1 MAEVSPVKEVGI
13 RRAGKNTLPVFS
25 RARRIA
31 FVGMMGA
38 LSNILFLASV
48 TVLNWGQVAL
58 DLSHMGTL
66 IAGFF
71 GGPLAGSAVGVIAG
85 LGSGLYFGSTSG
97 LTWLFLPGFV
107 FGKMLTGLS
116 VGLISM
122 SLRIMERRRK
132 GLLTI
137 FSTLLGYVP
146 ECLFTV
152 FFLLVIIP
160 LFAPPAA
167 AGFLITLLT
176 PILAKAW
183 IEMGLMGFYMA
194 ALVGNQGFTSLV
206 SRLWS

>member
-1 MAEVSPVKEVGI
+1 MRMGSRRRVETSTGI
-13 RRAGKNTLPVFS
+13 VASNS
-25 RARRIA
+25 ARKVA
-31 FVGMMGA
+31 FIGMMGA
-38 LSNILFLASV
+38 LSNILFLVSI

-85 LGSGLYFGSTSG
+85 LGGGLYFGSTSG
-97 LTWLFLPGFV
+97 LVWLFLPGFIV
-107 FGKMLTGLS
+107 GKMLTGLT
-116 VGLISM
+116 VGLLSR
-122 SLRIMERRRK
+122 SLRIMERRK

-152 FFLLVIIP
+152 FFFLVIIP

-167 AGFLITLLT
+167 AGFLVTLLI

-194 ALVGNQGFTSLV
+194 ALVGNQGFTSMV

>member
-1 MAEVSPVKEVGI
+1 MGSKRRVETIVGP
-13 RRAGKNTLPVFS
+13 AAFS
-25 RARRIA
+25 SARKVA
-31 FVGMMGA
+31 FIGMMGA

-97 LTWLFLPGFV
+97 LVWLFLPGFII
-107 FGKMLTGLS
+107 GKMLTGLT
-116 VGLISM
+116 VGLISR

-152 FFLLVIIP
+152 FFFLVIIP

-167 AGFLITLLT
+167 AGFLVTLLM

-194 ALVGNQGFTSLV
+194 A
-206 SRLWS
+206 

>member
-1 MAEVSPVKEVGI
+1 MRSG
-13 RRAGKNTLPVFS
+13 RRVETSKSIAAFNS
-25 RARRIA
+25 ARKVA
-31 FVGMMGA
+31 FIGMMGA

-71 GGPLAGSAVGVIAG
+71 GGPLAGSAVGIIAG
-85 LGSGLYFGSTSG
+85 LGSGLYFGSASG
-97 LTWLFLPGFV
+97 LIWLFLPGFV
-107 FGKMLTGLS
+107 VGKMLTGLT
-116 VGLISM
+116 VGLISR
-122 SLRIMERRRK
+122 SLRIMGRSRR

-152 FFLLVIIP
+152 FFFIVVIP

-167 AGFLITLLT
+167 AGFLVTLLV

-194 ALVGNQGFTSLV
+194 ALVGNQGFTGLV

>member
-1 MAEVSPVKEVGI
+1 MGMGSKRRVETIVGP
-13 RRAGKNTLPVFS
+13 AAFS
-25 RARRIA
+25 SARKVA
-31 FVGMMGA
+31 FIGMMGA
-38 LSNILFLASV
+38 LSNILFLASI

-71 GGPLAGSAVGVIAG
+71 GGPWAGSAVGVIAG

-97 LTWLFLPGFV
+97 LVWLFLPGFII
-107 FGKMLTGLS
+107 GKMLTGLT
-116 VGLISM
+116 VGFLSR
-122 SLRIMERRRK
+122 SLRIMERKRR

-152 FFLLVIIP
+152 FFFLVIIP

-167 AGFLITLLT
+167 AGFLVTLLM

-194 ALVGNQGFTSLV
+194 ALVGNQGFTSMV

>member
-1 MAEVSPVKEVGI
+1 MRIGRRVETRTGI
-13 RRAGKNTLPVFS
+13 VTFNS
-25 RARRIA
+25 ARKVA
-31 FVGMMGA
+31 FIGMMGA
-38 LSNILFLASV
+38 LSNILFLASI

-71 GGPLAGSAVGVIAG
+71 GGPLAGSAVGIIAG

-97 LTWLFLPGFV
+97 LIWLFLPGFII
-107 FGKMLTGLS
+107 GKMLTGLT
-116 VGLISM
+116 VGLVSRA
-122 SLRIMERRRK
+122 LGIMERRRK
-132 GLLTI
+132 GLLTV

-152 FFLLVIIP
+152 FFFLVIIP

-167 AGFLITLLT
+167 AGFLVTLLI

-206 SRLWS
+206 SRFWS

>member
-1 MAEVSPVKEVGI
+1 MAEVSAVKKVGI
-13 RRAGKNTLPVFS
+13 RRAEKTTLPVFS
-25 RARRIA
+25 RARRVA

-97 LTWLFLPGFV
+97 LMALFLPGFV

-116 VGLISM
+116 VGLISRG
-122 SLRIMERRRK
+122 LGIMGRKRK
-132 GLLTI
+132 GLLTLV
-137 FSTLLGYVP
+137 STLLGYVP

-152 FFLLVIIP
+152 FFFMVIIP

-167 AGFLITLLT
+167 ASFLVTLLM

-194 ALVGNQGFTSLV
+194 ALVGNQGFTNLV

>member
-1 MAEVSPVKEVGI
+1 MADVPHVKEVEI
-13 RRAGKNTLPVFS
+13 RRSGKAALPVFS
-25 RARRIA
+25 RTRRVA
-31 FVGMMGA
+31 FIGMMGA

-71 GGPLAGSAVGVIAG
+71 GGPLAGSAVGIIAG

-97 LTWLFLPGFV
+97 LMVLFLPGFV

-116 VGLISM
+116 VGLISRG
-122 SLRIMERRRK
+122 LRIMGRRRK
-132 GLLTI
+132 GLLTLV
-137 FSTLLGYVP
+137 STLLGYVP

-152 FFLLVIIP
+152 FFFMVIIP

-167 AGFLITLLT
+167 ASFLVTLLM
-176 PILAKAW
+176 PILVKAW

-194 ALVGNQGFTSLV
+194 ALVGNQGFTNLV